1 MTQAGVSCTCAV
13 RLTEQR
19 SFARDLRRKQTDAEH
34 KLWCQLRARQFM
46 GLRFRRQHPIG
57 RYFADFACLELR
69 LVVELDGGQH
79 NSESGRRHDA
89 VRSGVLA
96 AGGYRVIRFWDND
109 VLQNTRGVLESIA
122 QTVEALLEQ
131 DGGRQTALTRAA
143 RDLSRAG
150 GRGEDSPH
158 PRCARPLPRR
168 RER

>member
-1 MTQAGVSCTCAV
+1 MTRPCHANDAPLV
-13 RLTEQR
+13 RLTDDQR
-19 SFARDLRRKQTDAEH
+19 SFARDLRRKQTDAER

-69 LVVELDGGQH
+69 LVIELDGGQH
-79 NSESGRRHDA
+79 NSESGCRHDA

-109 VLQNTRGVLESIA
+109 VLRNTRGVLESIA
-122 QTVEALLEQ
+122 LTVEALLEQ
-131 DGGRQTALTRAA
+131 NGKST
-143 RDLSRAG
+143 
-150 GRGEDSPH
+150 DSPH

>member
-1 MTQAGVSCTCAV
+1 MTRPCHANDALLV
-13 RLTEQR
+13 RLTDDQR
-19 SFARDLRRKQTDAEH
+19 SFARDLRRKQTDAER

-69 LVVELDGGQH
+69 LVIELDGGQH

-109 VLQNTRGVLESIA
+109 VLRNTRGVLESIA
-122 QTVEALLEQ
+122 LTVEALLER
-131 DGGRQTALTRAA
+131 DGEPT
-143 RDLSRAG
+143 
-150 GRGEDSPH
+150 DSPH
-158 PRCARPLPRR
+158 PRRARPLPRR